1 MPGRDLDL
9 SRRWCSVSGPR
20 APCTGGHPSASLPG
34 WGLQLALNPQAVA
47 AGGFPGALVTG
58 GKLENAPP
66 QGRGVRC
73 FWLKIDA
80 FLLEA
85 QGTGPFFD
93 GANRNSKCANEGGR
107 WDVACGEGRE
117 RLGGGL
123 RVGTWVRVRLS
134 ERSLSRGE
142 AGRAFPRVGCVGQG
156 ARGAWKQSRR
166 KGSAGPH
173 SMVAWGTIQVTQRL
187 IF

>member
-1 MPGRDLDL
+1 MTGRDLDL

-34 WGLQLALNPQAVA
+34 WGLQLALNPQAVTT
-47 AGGFPGALVTG
+47 GGFPGALFTG
-58 GKLENAPP
+58 GKLENALP
-66 QGRGVRC
+66 QGRGVRR

-93 GANRNSKCANEGGR
+93 GANRNRKCANEAGGVLHVGR
-107 WDVACGEGRE
+107 GERGWVEVCAWELGSGEAERE
-117 RLGGGL
+117 QS
-123 RVGTWVRVRLS
+123 V
-134 ERSLSRGE
+134 SRGE